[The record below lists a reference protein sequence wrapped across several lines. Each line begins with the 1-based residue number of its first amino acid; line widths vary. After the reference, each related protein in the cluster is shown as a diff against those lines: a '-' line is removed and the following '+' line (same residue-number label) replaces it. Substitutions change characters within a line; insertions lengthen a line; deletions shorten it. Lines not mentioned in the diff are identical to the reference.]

1 MIVGNV
7 GVDQPCVLLP
17 VCNVGQ
23 PCQPQPLCSV
33 TAIDFA
39 IFTDANHA
47 PGTVVAKRYIKL
59 QQDMT
64 FSWNSNETAV
74 LNFDVEA
81 DSGALELQDNTTYWV
96 RLKLVVPFNGTD
108 GSGNARC
115 YAYIALTDELKYNNT
130 PPLWQ
135 EAGGYGTTC
144 TGVGSSIPGVNQVRN
159 NLLNSNLRQAL

>member
-7 GVDQPCVLLP
+7 GVDQPCEPLP
-17 VCNVGQ
+17 V
-23 PCQPQPLCSV
+23 CSV

-39 IFTDANHA
+39 IFTDANRA
-47 PGTVVAKRYIKL
+47 PDTVVAKRYIKL
-59 QQDMT
+59 QQDKT
-64 FSWNSNETAV
+64 FSWKTNETAV

-81 DSGALELQDNTTYWV
+81 NSAPLALLNGTAYWV

-115 YAYIALTDELKYNNT
+115 YAYIALKDEPKYNNT

-135 EAGGYGTTC
+135 EAGGYSTSC
-144 TGVGSSIPGVNQVRN
+144 TGVGSSIPVVDQVRN
-159 NLLNSNLRQAL
+159 NLLNSHLWQAL